1 MHSTGK
7 LAELKG
13 RIREQLNAQIKQ
25 ANEHLEGLKGRAE
38 HAQAQAATDL
48 RGKKGAAEQQLREL
62 KEAGDEQWERIKTAG
77 ERAVAD
83 LKTSIEKFKA
93 GIKKG

>member
-1 MHSTGK
+1 MPSTGK

-13 RIREQLNAQIKQ
+13 RIQEQSNAQIKQ

-38 HAQAQAATDL
+38 HAQTPQ
-48 RGKKGAAEQQLREL
+48 
-62 KEAGDEQWERIKTAG
+62 AGDEQWERIKTAG

>member
-1 MHSTGK
+1 MAQPLH
-7 LAELKG
+7 LWAAVQ
-13 RIREQLNAQIKQ
+13 RPAQLNAQIKQ
-25 ANEHLEGLKGRAE
+25 AHEHLEGLKGRAE
-38 HAQAQAATDL
+38 YAQAQAAADL
-48 RGKKGAAEQQLREL
+48 RAKNGAAEQQLREL
-62 KEAGDEQWERIKTAG
+62 KQAGDEQWERIKTAG

>member
-1 MHSTGK
+1 MPSTGK

-13 RIREQLNAQIKQ
+13 RIQEQLNAQIKQ

-38 HAQAQAATDL
+38 QAQAQAAAKL
-48 RGKKGAAEQQLREL
+48 RAKKGGAEQQLREL
-62 KEAGDEQWERIKTAG
+62 KQAGDEQWERIKTAG

-83 LKTSIEKFKA
+83 LKTSIEKFTA
-93 GIKKG
+93 RIKKE

>member
-1 MHSTGK
+1 MPSTRK

-13 RIREQLNAQIKQ
+13 RIQEQLNAQIKQ

-38 HAQAQAATDL
+38 HAQAQAAADL
-48 RGKKGAAEQQLREL
+48 RAKKGAAEQQLREL
-62 KEAGDEQWERIKTAG
+62 KQAGDEQWERIKTAG